1 MSIAVTVFVP
11 AKSQTWSRDELQ
23 AFMTEAGFELVLND
37 FDPARQTG
45 YVPGRFRGAPAGF
58 EFFSDDV
65 AEYLE
70 TAEDEGLEL
79 SKNERK
85 RIAKFAQ
92 VAELVT
98 HSRFHDGLAAC
109 IAAGCLAAMTGGEI
123 MDNSSGE
130 WTAAADAVDWA
141 RQRQLEYEPHLAKD
155 SGR

>member
-11 AKSQTWSRDELQ
+11 AKSQSWSRDELQ
-23 AFMTEAGFELVLND
+23 AYLTEAGFELVLDD
-37 FDPARQTG
+37 FDPAEQSG

-58 EFFSDDV
+58 EFFADDA

-79 SKNERK
+79 SKKDRQ
-85 RIAKFAQ
+85 RIARFGQ

-109 IAAGCLAAMTGGEI
+109 IAAGCLAAMTSGEI

-130 WTAAADAVDWA
+130 WIAAVDAVAWA

-155 SGR
+155 LSR